1 MRCSCRSPAPI
12 LEDILE
18 AMDTLCV
25 EVGEEPP
32 SSYRVDGDLHP
43 TLMLH
48 WRVQACLV
56 GHLISSPEYRN
67 LLPGLRVRLANEN
80 FYNE

>member
-48 WRVQACLV
+48 WRVQAYMV
-56 GHLISSPEYRN
+56 SHLSPYSQQEYRILSADQN
-67 LLPGLRVRLANEN
+67 L
-80 FYNE
+80 